1 MHAATLLDLANTAQF
16 ADFTGQITAIGQKSF
31 SASGP
36 LCQVGDVCT
45 LGAETVGKGSKPTLA
60 EVVAV
65 GEDRV
70 EMVPLGDMQDVRP
83 GATITLSCDYSDFAV
98 SDEFVGRAVNAFG
111 EPIDGGPRIVA
122 AKAPLRGGQTSM
134 AKTIVPKRV
143 ETGIRALDT
152 LLPLAQGQR
161 IGVFAAS
168 GVGKTTLVEQL
179 STRIRCDK
187 VVVCLIGER
196 GREVERLWNL
206 HAQAKDDG
214 KGKGKSKGK
223 GAAPVTIVAATSD
236 EAPSV
241 RIRAMKQA
249 LALCEYWR
257 ERGEHVVFFVDSVTR
272 LAMALRDIGLAAG
285 EPPAL
290 RSYTPNVFTALPDF
304 VERCGAIKGKGAIT
318 AIFTVLSETD
328 DMDDPIVETMR
339 SLLDGHIVLSRK
351 LAERGHFPAIDV
363 RGSISRVADEILT
376 APQQESAR
384 NLKANVAV
392 YEEARAMIESG
403 IYQSGSSDDIDRAVS
418 LWPKIQQFLE
428 QSGSS
433 PSSLSASDGAL
444 QQVLASGGR
453 L

>member
-1 MHAATLLDLANTAQF
+1 MQASALLQSIANARL
-16 ADFTGQITAIGQKSF
+16 ADFTGEIISIGQKSF
-31 SASGP
+31 TANGP
-36 LCQVGDVCT
+36 HCRVGEVCEF
-45 LGAETVGKGSKPTLA
+45 GDRDNPSLA

-65 GEDRV
+65 GERQIDL
-70 EMVPLGDMQDVRP
+70 VPLGGMHEVKP
-83 GATITLSCDYSDFAV
+83 GERITLSHQRSGFVVGDAFA
-98 SDEFVGRAVNAFG
+98 GRAVNAFG
-111 EPIDGGPRIVA
+111 QPIDGGAPVLGEVEKPRTA
-122 AKAPLRGGQTSM
+122 QTSM

-143 ETGIRALDT
+143 ETGVRAVDT

-179 STRIRCDK
+179 SSRVACDK

-196 GREVERLWNL
+196 GREVERLWNI
-206 HAQAKDDG
+206 HTNSQG
-214 KGKGKSKGK
+214 S
-223 GAAPVTIVAATSD
+223 APVTLVAATSD
-236 EAPSV
+236 ESPSV

-290 RSYTPNVFTALPDF
+290 RSFTPNVFTALPEF
-304 VERCGAIKGKGAIT
+304 VERCGAIASKGAIT

-328 DMDDPIVETMR
+328 DVDDPIVETMR

-363 RGSISRVADEILT
+363 RASISRVADQVLSDTSLNT
-376 APQQESAR
+376 ALA
-384 NLKANVAV
+384 LKASLAV
-392 YEEARAMIESG
+392 YEESRAMIESG
-403 IYQSGSSDDIDRAVS
+403 LYQAGANSEIDNAIS
-418 LWPKIQQFLE
+418 LWPQIQRFLV
-428 QSGSS
+428 QQGDK
-433 PSSLSASDGAL
+433 PSSLAESDAAVRQCVSQGGAL
-444 QQVLASGGR
+444 
-453 L
+453 

>member
-1 MHAATLLDLANTAQF
+1 MMRTAALLDTAKSARF
-16 ADFTGQITAIGQKSF
+16 ADFTGQITSIGQKSF

-36 LCQVGDVCT
+36 HCQVGDVCA
-45 LGAETVGKGSKPTLA
+45 LGSSDNPALA

-70 EMVPLGDMQDVRP
+70 ELVPLGDMKEVRP
-83 GATITLSCDYSDFAV
+83 GATVTLSRNYSDFAV
-98 SDEFVGRAVNAFG
+98 GDQFAGRAINAFG
-111 EPIDGGPRIVA
+111 EPIDGKPRIIA
-122 AKAPLRGGQTSM
+122 SKSPLRAGQTSM

-143 ETGIRALDT
+143 ETGVRAIDT

-179 STRIRCDK
+179 SSRVACDK

-196 GREVERLWNL
+196 GREVERLWNI
-206 HAQAKDDG
+206 HAEA
-214 KGKGKSKGK
+214 K
-223 GAAPVTIVAATSD
+223 GAAPVTLVAATSD

-257 ERGEHVVFFVDSVTR
+257 DKGEHVVFFIDSVTR

-304 VERCGAIKGKGAIT
+304 VERCGAISDKGAVT

-328 DMDDPIVETMR
+328 DVDDPIVETMR

-363 RGSISRVADEILT
+363 RGSISRVADQVLT
-376 APQQESAR
+376 STQQESAR
-384 NLKANVAV
+384 SLKANVAV

-403 IYQSGSSDDIDRAVS
+403 IYQSGGSEEIDKAVT
-418 LWPKIQQFLE
+418 LWPKIQQFLV

-433 PSSLSASDGAL
+433 PSSLSAGDGAL
-444 QQVLASGGR
+444 QQCLASGGA

>member
-1 MHAATLLDLANTAQF
+1 MQAATLLDAAKAAEF
-16 ADFTGQITAIGQKSF
+16 AKFTGQITAIGQKSF

-36 LCQVGDVCT
+36 HCQVGDVCT
-45 LGAETVGKGSKPTLA
+45 LGAGEHPTLA

-70 EMVPLGDMQDVRP
+70 ELVPLGDMQSVRP
-83 GATITLSCDYSDFAV
+83 GETLTLSRDYSDFAV
-98 SDEFVGRAVNAFG
+98 GDDFAGRAVNAFG
-111 EPIDGGPRIVA
+111 KPIDGKPRIVS
-122 AKAPLRGGQTSM
+122 AKAPMRASRTSM
-134 AKTIVPKRV
+134 AKTVVAKRV
-143 ETGIRALDT
+143 ETGIRAVDT
-152 LLPLAQGQR
+152 LLPLAEGQR

-179 STRIRCDK
+179 SSRVSCDK
-187 VVVCLIGER
+187 VVVSLIGER
-196 GREVERLWNL
+196 GREVERLWKV
-206 HAQAKDDG
+206 HADAK
-214 KGKGKSKGK
+214 S
-223 GAAPVTIVAATSD
+223 AAPVTLVAATSD

-257 ERGEHVVFFVDSVTR
+257 DQGEHVVFFVDSITR

-304 VERCGAIKGKGAIT
+304 VERCGAISGKGAIT

-328 DMDDPIVETMR
+328 DVDDPIVETMR

-363 RGSISRVADEILT
+363 RSSISRVADQVLT
-376 APQQESAR
+376 SAQLESAR
-384 NLKANVAV
+384 TLKASVAV

-403 IYQSGSSDDIDRAVS
+403 IYQTGGSAEIDRAVS
-418 LWPKIQQFLE
+418 LWPKIQKFLM
-428 QSGSS
+428 QAGSS
-433 PSSLSASDGAL
+433 PSSLAASDGAL
-444 QQVLASGGR
+444 QQCLETGAAN
-453 L
+453 

>member
-1 MHAATLLDLANTAQF
+1 MMHSSTLLDTAKTAQF
-16 ADFTGQITAIGQKSF
+16 TDFTGQITRIGQKSF

-36 LCQVGDVCT
+36 HCQVGDVCT
-45 LGAETVGKGSKPTLA
+45 LGASDIRTLA

-70 EMVPLGDMQDVRP
+70 EMVPLGEMKAVRP
-83 GATITLSCDYSDFAV
+83 GATVTLSRDYSEFAV
-98 SDEFVGRAVNAFG
+98 GDQFAGRAINAFG
-111 EPIDGGPRIVA
+111 EPIDG
-122 AKAPLRGGQTSM
+122 KAPIMASKSSLRAGQTSM

-143 ETGIRALDT
+143 ETGIRAIDA

-179 STRIRCDK
+179 SSRVSCDK

-196 GREVERLWNL
+196 GREVERLWNI
-206 HAQAKDDG
+206 HAEA
-214 KGKGKSKGK
+214 K
-223 GAAPVTIVAATSD
+223 GAAPVTLVAATSD

-257 ERGEHVVFFVDSVTR
+257 ERGEHVVLFIDSVTR

-304 VERCGAIKGKGAIT
+304 VERCGAISGKGAVT

-328 DMDDPIVETMR
+328 DVDDPIVETMR

-363 RGSISRVADEILT
+363 RGSISRVADQVLT
-376 APQQESAR
+376 SAQQENAR
-384 NLKANVAV
+384 SLKANVAV

-403 IYQSGSSDDIDRAVS
+403 IYQSGGSEEIDRAVS
-418 LWPKIQQFLE
+418 LWPKIQQFLM
-428 QSGSS
+428 QSGGS

-444 QQVLASGGR
+444 QQCLAEGVS